1 MADRNHDAQPPA
13 PLLGVGEVMVR
24 YALRDRRAARRV
36 MDQAGAFLIG
46 GRLHVRA
53 ADLLAH
59 EERLQ
64 ALRHA
69 EHAPAEEGQRT
80 APRARSRP
88 SASRP
93 EPLPPGWW
101 REPGP

>member
-1 MADRNHDAQPPA
+1 VADRNQDAQPFA

-36 MDQAGAFLIG
+36 MDQAGAFVVA

-64 ALRHA
+64 ALRRA
-69 EHAPAEEGQRT
+69 GHAPAGEGQGT
-80 APRARSRP
+80 APPARSRP
-88 SASRP
+88 LAPRP

-101 REPGP
+101 REPGS